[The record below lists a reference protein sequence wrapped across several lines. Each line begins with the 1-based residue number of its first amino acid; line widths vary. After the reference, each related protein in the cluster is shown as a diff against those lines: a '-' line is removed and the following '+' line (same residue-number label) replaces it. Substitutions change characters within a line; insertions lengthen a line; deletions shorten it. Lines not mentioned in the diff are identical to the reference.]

1 MSRGQRQR
9 CTVTE
14 VTLDQGTS
22 RTTDFMDNG
31 LGTWA
36 SQYKTSL
43 DGIFK
48 MELFGTQLNMTAVP
62 GTSSDTEF

>member
-1 MSRGQRQR
+1 
-9 CTVTE
+9 
-14 VTLDQGTS
+14 
-22 RTTDFMDNG
+22 MDNG

-48 MELFGTQLNMTAVP
+48 MELFGIQLNMTAVP